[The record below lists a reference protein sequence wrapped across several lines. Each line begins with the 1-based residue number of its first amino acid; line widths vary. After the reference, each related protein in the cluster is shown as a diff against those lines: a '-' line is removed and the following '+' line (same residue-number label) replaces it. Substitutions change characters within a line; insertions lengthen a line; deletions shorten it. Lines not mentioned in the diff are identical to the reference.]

1 MQQITSIVT
10 LFEGETLVRA
20 HTGFKTDAECLE
32 YCRCMVN
39 VHEDTSVEFWS
50 IELYADVGDPA
61 EGMPVR
67 RYAFCGDDWT
77 LVE

>member
-1 MQQITSIVT
+1 VIQFTSIVSV
-10 LFEGETLVRA
+10 FEAEISVRA

-32 YCRCMVN
+32 YCRCLE
-39 VHEDTSVEFWS
+39 VHEDTCVEFWS
-50 IELYADVGDPA
+50 MELYSDVGDPA